1 MDGGV
6 LAGRFLDP
14 GLVFGLV
21 LEREAADETSA
32 VHVSGQHPCRESGK
46 RGVSNHAHA
55 SCAHEQEWDLVN
67 VKRDD
72 QPRSDLNET

>member
-1 MDGGV
+1 VDGGV
-6 LAGRFLDP
+6 LAGRFLDL
-14 GLVFGLV
+14 GLVLGLV

-32 VHVSGQHPCRESGK
+32 VHVSGQHPCRESGR
-46 RGVSNHAHA
+46 RGREQSRTRL
-55 SCAHEQEWDLVN
+55 SAHEQEWDLVN